1 MTPNLDT
8 LSDALKNS
16 KHPFHQAEGRF
27 KKTEKHR
34 YERRKVKEVL
44 GKGDRIYAI
53 LTGGT

>member
-34 YERRKVKEVL
+34 YERRKVKEAL
-44 GKGDRIYAI
+44 GKGDWQSYEDEN
-53 LTGGT
+53 T